1 MKYLFVFFLLIL
13 IPASAYGFS
22 QQSGFPEFELEPGES
37 ATYEWE
43 LNSQLN
49 EPVTIFLYA
58 TEEGTDLLSFDK
70 RVLLS
75 ERKYIPIPITVTIP
89 EGYPPGYYEP
99 WMHALM
105 KGDSDSGPIIINLE
119 MIKYIKIT
127 VIPPQSEYKL
137 DLQVGKGD
145 TIRNVLGDLTFI
157 NGTLTEIITTIY
169 NENSEL
175 SFNGTATTNTNSED
189 EMLQNGINILVDPTT
204 DGIVHQRLFELNFIP
219 TSNGTVFN
227 VNGTIY
233 TIDLIENEFDKSYK
247 SVPVQSG
254 TLTFID

>member
-1 MKYLFVFFLLIL
+1 MKYLLVFSLLVL
-13 IPASAYGFS
+13 IPASAYGFTQDS
-22 QQSGFPEFELEPGES
+22 DFSEIELELGES
-37 ATYEWE
+37 ATFEWR
-43 LNSQLN
+43 LRSNLDD
-49 EPVTIFLYA
+49 PVTVYQSA
-58 TEEGTDLLSFDK
+58 TGEGADLLSFDK
-70 RVLLS
+70 RLILTNDKFIS
-75 ERKYIPIPITVTIP
+75 LPITVTIP
-89 EGYPPGYYEP
+89 EDYPIGYYEP
-99 WMHALM
+99 TMYSVM
-105 KGDSDSGPIIINLE
+105 KEVSSTGGIIISIAMAKTLE
-119 MIKYIKIT
+119 IT

-145 TIRNVLGDLTFI
+145 TIRNVLGDLIFI

-204 DGIVHQRLFELNFIP
+204 DGIAHQRLFELNFIP